1 MDTNEIQM
9 IELIKVMFYFLFSHT
24 DLMVYLVVFLNQI
37 SSASVLAL
45 PMSLFV
51 FLWGTLTFPR
61 PSKTFWILLIAYT
74 QTVILI
80 KCVSQFEFLWWNGNK
95 NTFGSHGYIKL
106 LGNERKKW
114 FASYDLVL
122 LLFIFIHR
130 IVLKTFGLWKSF
142 DDFEV
147 GEDGCYNLEHTD
159 EKTEDLIK
167 YYFELVII
175 LLDIILIDRSI
186 S

>member
-1 MDTNEIQM
+1 
-9 IELIKVMFYFLFSHT
+9 
-24 DLMVYLVVFLNQI
+24 MVYLVVFLNQI

-61 PSKTFWILLIAYT
+61 PSKTLWILLIAYT

-95 NTFGSHGYIKL
+95 NTSGYIKL

-114 FASYDLVL
+114 FSSYDLAL

-142 DDFEV
+142 DDFEIC
-147 GEDGCYNLEHTD
+147 EDGCYNLEHTD
-159 EKTEDLIK
+159 EKTEHLIK
-167 YYFELVII
+167 YYFELVIFF
-175 LLDIILIDRSI
+175 
-186 S
+186 